1 MKRTTSQ
8 VATARSKIQA
18 AAKILNEKIEAKA
31 RLKASEVAAKKSKE
45 NSDEKLFQVRS
56 IVHSDGIRHN
66 LIAAQDALKE
76 QQDENKRENFALKK
90 DLIIAAKKKL
100 W

>member
-1 MKRTTSQ
+1 
-8 VATARSKIQA
+8 
-18 AAKILNEKIEAKA
+18 
-31 RLKASEVAAKKSKE
+31 LKASEVTAKKSKE

-56 IVHSDGIRHN
+56 IVHSDGIRNN